1 MSASQSNLS
10 ASRYGYDFVVATTQ
24 ASINATV
31 KLSLSGLT
39 EPVVTVCYVAN
50 SAGQPVEV
58 DYEQLVKSA
67 QGTAS
72 LQRPR

>member
-1 MSASQSNLS
+1 M
-10 ASRYGYDFVVATTQ
+10 
-24 ASINATV
+24 
-31 KLSLSGLT
+31 KLFLSGLT

-67 QGTAS
+67 QGTDPFSVPADATPPQITICRTCS
-72 LQRPR
+72 ARGS